1 MVNWQTLMKSTAA
14 PLREL
19 LRAEVGD
26 PDADA
31 PLLAKL
37 TPLNEVEKIRTPLF
51 VYAGANDPRVPRSEA
66 DQIVMAL
73 RERGAPPV
81 EYFVAANEGHSLA
94 HRDNQIAVW
103 ARAARFVENAL
114 AKKR

>member
-1 MVNWQTLMKSTAA
+1 MKTTSG
-14 PLREL
+14 PVREA

-37 TPLNEVEKIRTPLF
+37 TPLNEVAKIAAPLF
-51 VYAGANDPRVPRSEA
+51 VYAGANDPRVPRAES

-73 RERGAPPV
+73 RERKATV

-94 HRDNQIAVW
+94 HRENQIAVW
-103 ARAARFVENAL
+103 ARAARFIETAL
-114 AKKR
+114 AQRK

>member
-1 MVNWQTLMKSTAA
+1 MKTTTAPVREA
-14 PLREL
+14 LRS
-19 LRAEVGD
+19 EVGD
-26 PDADA
+26 PNADA

-37 TPLNEVEKIRTPLF
+37 TPLNDVERIRAPLF

-73 RERGAPPV
+73 RERGARV

-94 HRDNQIAVW
+94 HRENQVALW
-103 ARAARFVENAL
+103 ARAARFVESAL
-114 AKKR
+114 EKRQAGR